1 MDYSRLAILAV
12 LCSLTL
18 TLVCTYGAQL
28 NTLSDYELDLGD
40 RRKKHLVEAMDRVGR
55 GKLKVFIV
63 AELFLSLVPL
73 SLLYQF
79 EGKSTLIVLWVA
91 NTFLYYA
98 YSMPPIRLK
107 KRAWLEMIA
116 TILVLSVV
124 PMLFVVYTFASE
136 LSLLFLVFLLGQAM
150 TVYSLAIPTEIRD
163 YFGDISMA
171 VKTMA
176 VWLGLVKASL
186 LGMVLL
192 SVGSVLCGAAFFW
205 VLFNGPYPAL
215 NVFLS
220 AMVVAD
226 YYVLRR
232 YKKLYSL
239 SKNYVSSKK
248 SSLAN
253 EITDLA
259 AGSLRWIIVVTQS
272 LFLMSIVLLVYK
284 VFL

>member
-1 MDYSRLAILAV
+1 
-12 LCSLTL
+12 
-18 TLVCTYGAQL
+18 
-28 NTLSDYELDLGD
+28 
-40 RRKKHLVEAMDRVGR
+40 
-55 GKLKVFIV
+55 
-63 AELFLSLVPL
+63 
-73 SLLYQF
+73 
-79 EGKSTLIVLWVA
+79 
-91 NTFLYYA
+91 
-98 YSMPPIRLK
+98 
-107 KRAWLEMIA
+107 
-116 TILVLSVV
+116 
-124 PMLFVVYTFASE
+124 
-136 LSLLFLVFLLGQAM
+136 
-150 TVYSLAIPTEIRD
+150 
-163 YFGDISMA
+163 
-171 VKTMA
+171 MA